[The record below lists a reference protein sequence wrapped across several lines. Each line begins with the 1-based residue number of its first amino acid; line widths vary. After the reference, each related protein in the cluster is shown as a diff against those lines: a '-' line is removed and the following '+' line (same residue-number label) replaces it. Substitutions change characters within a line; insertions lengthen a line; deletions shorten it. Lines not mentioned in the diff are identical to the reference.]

1 MWYKLMDSSK
11 YIFDTYYK
19 ILSDRNDSLI
29 IYSSV
34 FLLVSFVVLNKYVL
48 KDILKSLA
56 IPVLLLISYFVLVE
70 DKEGGVRGI
79 GGIGGV
85 VDNGMELLTEMP
97 NF

>member
-1 MWYKLMDSSK
+1 MWYKLMDPSK
-11 YIFDTYYK
+11 YNFDAYYK

-34 FLLVSFVVLNKYVL
+34 FLLVSFVVLNKYVV

-70 DKEGGVRGI
+70 ESK
-79 GGIGGV
+79 GGV